1 MARERHGRTAWWL
14 SSGAIVLGLILVV
27 WGFGWALHAALVA
40 ADGDRAALPP
50 SVPETPRAVTP
61 LPGAP
66 RVLGR
71 PVVLAIP
78 ALGVRAPVDPVDA
91 PDGDLRVPDDPDRV
105 GWWREG
111 AVPGADTGT
120 ALIAGHVDSAVSGPG
135 ALFWLDRLQPGDPV
149 TVTTTSGEA
158 DYVVVSVR
166 RYPKAD
172 LPGSVATS
180 AGPAGL
186 TLVTCGGPFDHAAHS
201 YRDNVV
207 VDAVPPIRAAAPRP
221 PSSMPSQPP

>member
-1 MARERHGRTAWWL
+1 VRRHGRVAWWL
-14 SSGAIVLGLILVV
+14 SSCAIVLGLIMVA
-27 WGFGWALHAALVA
+27 WGFGWALRAAVVDAEGDRTALLPPAVVTPHAAT
-40 ADGDRAALPP
+40 ALP
-50 SVPETPRAVTP
+50 R
-61 LPGAP
+61 AP

-71 PVVLAIP
+71 PVVLDIP

-91 PDGDLRVPDDPDRV
+91 PDGDLQVPDDPDRV

-120 ALIAGHVDSAVSGPG
+120 ALIAGHVDSATSGEG
-135 ALFWLDRLQPGDPV
+135 ALFWLDRLRPGDPV

-172 LPGSVATS
+172 LPGSVAAP
-180 AGPAGL
+180 AGPPGL
-186 TLVTCGGPFDHAAHS
+186 TIVTCGGPFDRLARS
-201 YRDNVV
+201 YVDNVL
-207 VDAVPPIRAAAPRP
+207 VDAVPG
-221 PSSMPSQPP
+221 